1 MVRADVVTL
10 IAETP
15 GAHGVYDTPAYT
27 RRTVFAEIKSVGMN
41 EAYQA
46 RATGLNPEL
55 KLRLS
60 HSFEYRG
67 EKLCELRG
75 TGYRIIRTWMDES
88 DGIELTLER
97 ISGNAIPLPP
107 DDETEETEETPEEGS
122 TDVQ

>member
-15 GAHGVYDTPAYT
+15 GAHGVYETPQYT
-27 RRTVFAEIKSVGMN
+27 RRTVYAEIKSVGMN

-46 RATGLNPEL
+46 RATGLNPEM

-60 HSFEYRG
+60 HSFEYKG

-97 ISGNAIPLPP
+97 ISGNANACAEEPAEPEEP
-107 DDETEETEETPEEGS
+107 AETEENE
-122 TDVQ
+122 DVQ